1 MIITRLF
8 MKKFRLCLMKKKENG
23 SKKKHGKF
31 LKIYR
36 QFFRPVVPYN
46 RAGHSF
52 PFFTVVISL

>member
-1 MIITRLF
+1 
-8 MKKFRLCLMKKKENG
+8 MKKKENG
-23 SKKKHGKF
+23 SKKKRGKY